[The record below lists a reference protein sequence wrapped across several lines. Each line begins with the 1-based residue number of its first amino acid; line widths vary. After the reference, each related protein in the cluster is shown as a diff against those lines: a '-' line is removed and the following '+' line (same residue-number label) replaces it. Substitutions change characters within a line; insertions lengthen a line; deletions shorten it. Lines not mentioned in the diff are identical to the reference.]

1 MISIAYK
8 SASEPYINIVNHSCV
23 MKILSVL
30 FLLLPFWCFAQTQTA
45 EQLIQ
50 SGNTKANQKDY
61 QGAIDDFTKAI
72 ELNPKSAD
80 AYFYRANAY
89 AGNKQYTEAVDGF
102 NTAISMVKKPNRIK
116 FFFIINLIFLIL

>member
-8 SASEPYINIVNHSCV
+8 SASEPYIKIVNHSCV

-80 AYFYRANAY
+80 AYFYRANA
-89 AGNKQYTEAVDGF
+89 NSNLQKNEEAVADF
-102 NTAISMVKKPNRIK
+102 TKTIELNPKKADAYYYRGNANS
-116 FFFIINLIFLIL
+116 NLR